1 MRWVVDTHRDRL
13 SGGVRGLL
21 GRLAGGLRQGGEG
34 EELEAEQEEGAGD
47 EEEGAD
53 DEEDDDVMVLVE
65 GESGAGADGTQG
77 PETQRWE

>member
-1 MRWVVDTHRDRL
+1 VRGVVDTHRDRL

-34 EELEAEQEEGAGD
+34 EELGPEQEEGAGD
-47 EEEGAD
+47 EEEEAAD
-53 DEEDDDVMVLVE
+53 NEDDVMVVVE
-65 GESGAGADGTQG
+65 GESGTGGDGTQG